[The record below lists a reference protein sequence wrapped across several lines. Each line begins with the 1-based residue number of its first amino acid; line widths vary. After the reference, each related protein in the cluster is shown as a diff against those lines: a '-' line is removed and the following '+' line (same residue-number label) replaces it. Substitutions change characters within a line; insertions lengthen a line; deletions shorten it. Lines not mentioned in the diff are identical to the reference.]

1 MKARANPALI
11 GGFVV
16 GAIALGVTAIVLL
29 GSGRFFSNTVDFV
42 ALFPGSINGLAV
54 GAPVKFKGVA
64 IGRVKNIQIAI
75 DEAFR
80 EDFRIPVFF
89 ELDPAML
96 TRHGAAIEERDLRDR
111 ELLTELYKQGLR
123 AQLVPESFVTGVL
136 YIELNM
142 HPETPYEL
150 RLDTDTKLR
159 EIPTLPTTLEQATSA
174 ATQILAKIDEIDFD
188 GLVAALNN
196 TVVEVNKLL
205 ASPELRDVSKNLNK
219 VLTAAD
225 EAIESV
231 RTLATSARG
240 DINALSRSAQHTLD
254 GTAKTL
260 EKLDSTLVKA
270 RRTLDS
276 LGGLVQP
283 ESPVIYQVGQTLQ
296 SVDEAARSVRRLAD
310 TIERN
315 PRAVVFGR
323 SEEAAK

>member
-16 GAIALGVTAIVLL
+16 GAIALGVIAVVLL
-29 GSGRFFSNTVDFV
+29 GSGRFFSNNVEFV

-54 GAPVKFKGVA
+54 GAPVKFKGVEV
-64 IGRVKNIQIAI
+64 GRVTRVQIAI
-75 DEAFR
+75 DEAFA

-89 ELDPAML
+89 ELDPAKL
-96 TRHGAAIEERDLRDR
+96 TRQGAPIDRRDLRDR
-111 ELLTELYKQGLR
+111 ELLADLYKQGLR

-136 YIELNM
+136 YIELDM
-142 HPETPYEL
+142 HPDTPSEL
-150 RLDTDTKLR
+150 QLGADSKLR
-159 EIPTLPTTLEQATSA
+159 EIPTLPTTLERAASA

-205 ASPELRDVSKNLNK
+205 ASPELKDVSKNLNK

-240 DINALSRSAQHTLD
+240 DINGLTRSAQHALD

-260 EKLDSTLVKA
+260 EKLDSTLVEA
-270 RRTLDS
+270 RKTLDS
-276 LGGLVQP
+276 LGGLVEP

-315 PRAVVFGR
+315 PSTVVFGR
-323 SEEAAK
+323 SVEGAK